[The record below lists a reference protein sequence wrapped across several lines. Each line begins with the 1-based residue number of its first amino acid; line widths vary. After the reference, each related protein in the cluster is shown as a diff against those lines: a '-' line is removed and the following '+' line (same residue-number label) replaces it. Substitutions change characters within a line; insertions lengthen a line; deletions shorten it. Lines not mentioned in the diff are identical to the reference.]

1 MDKKPGDATEQ
12 DRRRFAYLHAGDMWQ
27 SDVMHGPAVVVDAKR
42 KKKTYLI
49 AFIDDATRVIPHA
62 AFALSENTQAFLPVF
77 KQALLQRGL
86 PKRLYV
92 DNGSSYRSTQVALVC
107 AKLNIALI
115 HARPYQPQGK
125 GKIERFFRTLRAQLL
140 TRLTRQ
146 DTLSLEALN
155 RRLLVWLQSEYH
167 QTPHHGIDLE
177 TPLDRWAQQ
186 AGEVRYLEPQVDL
199 DDLFLSE
206 ALRKVKSDRTVS
218 LNGLMFEVDAIVV
231 GESVTLRFDPG
242 KPHAPIQVIHEGKF
256 IGIARLVDIHAN
268 CHVKRHRPSQNSTPS
283 TQLPASST
291 VLNRHRP
298 VSLRAIR
305 WRYANSSAPIVKTA
319 TTTMEVHHVLDT
331 FCHDT
336 HFPFDHSQTPETL
349 FCASAQAEAEV
360 RIKHL
365 IELRGIGLITGES
378 GSGKTSICR
387 TIAQSLHP
395 GLYRLLYISLTTG
408 NVLDMYRM
416 LAWELGLP
424 TQRSRASAFR
434 NIREEVTRL
443 IVEANQLPIL
453 VIDEANHLRND
464 VLEDLRLLTNYN
476 MDSDNRFMHSAS
488 GAHRTAPPTRYGGA

>member
-1 MDKKPGDATEQ
+1 MVNDDDFSQRIALFRYGVISPLLHFSKGDPQIGKTIEQITLREHNIPGSNRTHIAPGTVRDWVRQYRRGGFDALKRRTRNDRGDSRVLPANIAELLLSAKEKNTALSVRTIINEVAQHPSVPDSLDLPHSTVHRLFKRYGLMDKKPGDATEQ

-291 VLNRHRP
+291 GSESTQTREPPSNPLA
-298 VSLRAIR
+298 LRELISTDSE
-305 WRYANSSAPIVKTA
+305 NSNNN
-319 TTTMEVHHVLDT
+319 D
-331 FCHDT
+331 
-336 HFPFDHSQTPETL
+336 
-349 FCASAQAEAEV
+349 
-360 RIKHL
+360 
-365 IELRGIGLITGES
+365 GG
-378 GSGKTSICR
+378 TSC
-387 TIAQSLHP
+387 T
-395 GLYRLLYISLTTG
+395 
-408 NVLDMYRM
+408 
-416 LAWELGLP
+416 
-424 TQRSRASAFR
+424 
-434 NIREEVTRL
+434 
-443 IVEANQLPIL
+443 
-453 VIDEANHLRND
+453 
-464 VLEDLRLLTNYN
+464 
-476 MDSDNRFMHSAS
+476 
-488 GAHRTAPPTRYGGA
+488 